1 MFYVYRLQSLKHP
14 ERSYIGFS
22 ADLKQRVKD
31 HNAGK
36 NKYTSPF
43 KPWKLVFYAAFEDEQ
58 RARDFEKYLK
68 TGSGIALGN
77 KRLW

>member
-1 MFYVYRLQSLKHP
+1 MVF
-14 ERSYIGFS
+14 RSPSGCTFCCPPIHNFRQY
-22 ADLKQRVKD
+22 L

-36 NKYTSPF
+36 NSYTSPF
-43 KPWKLVFYAAFEDEQ
+43 KPWRLIFYAAFEDEQ

-68 TGSGIALGN
+68 TGSGAAFGN